1 MVYSSE
7 DASVPTEQSDTRP
20 HRVQLRRTK
29 GWRMPENT
37 VKVDRTTVFGNPY
50 TIDDMGR
57 YEAVQAFRS
66 WAGGPL
72 WEDPHM
78 RADQI
83 KLRARI
89 EGLRGKNVGCWCRL
103 DQVCHADVLLEL
115 ANPSTAGISDPSSEI
130 DHENN
135 LSPCK
140 GDTL

>member
-1 MVYSSE
+1 MTMVHSRE
-7 DASVPTEQSDTRP
+7 ALIPTETVGP
-20 HRVQLRRTK
+20 VRVQLSRKK

-57 YEAVQAFRS
+57 HDSVEAFKS

-72 WEDPHM
+72 WEDPNM

-89 EGLRGKNVGCWCRL
+89 EGLRGKNVACWCRL
-103 DQVCHADVLLEL
+103 DQTCHGDVLLEL
-115 ANPSTAGISDPSSEI
+115 ANAPSAPPLGMERSEMKQSDQPTNRE
-130 DHENN
+130 
-135 LSPCK
+135 P
-140 GDTL
+140 G